1 MNHRGQ
7 QSYGLLV
14 HHDGFRSVKGL
25 GPLPES
31 LPRGARRFFGDRG
44 IGHVRYVTS
53 GGYTRKQML
62 VDAQPCVVEHSGR
75 RLAIAYNGNVAN
87 SVEFRRS
94 LERRGIELHCT
105 SDAELIAYEIL
116 LSLGEGLAG
125 AASRLASRV
134 DGAYSLV
141 GMTDDGT
148 LFALRDPMGI
158 KPLFYG
164 SSPELTMIASETVAL
179 DINGLSSSP
188 VAPGEL
194 LIVSGGEVT
203 GRRITGSGRANLCA
217 FEYAYFARPDSRLDD
232 GRYVYEVRR
241 ELGRRLA
248 RRHPDV
254 VERIDIVVPV
264 PETAVDAAYGFHEET
279 GKPMEPVIV
288 RNRFVRHRA
297 FMASPA
303 SRAEI
308 LAKKYN
314 VIAGRASGRR
324 IALMDDSIVRGDTLK
339 VIISML
345 REAGAR
351 EVHVFS
357 TFPKI
362 VGPCFYGVD
371 MATYGELIGF
381 NRDEEGVAQILGAD
395 TVNYQTVEDF
405 LDAVGD
411 DVCMACVTGRYPTP
425 YAAKLA
431 RLALKGNLPRG
442 RIVEVI
448 G

>member
-1 MNHRGQ
+1 M
-7 QSYGLLV
+7 
-14 HHDGFRSVKGL
+14 
-25 GPLPES
+25 
-31 LPRGARRFFGDRG
+31 
-44 IGHVRYVTS
+44 RYVTS
-53 GGYTRKQML
+53 GGYMRRQML

-116 LSLGEGLAG
+116 LSLGEGLAR
-125 AASRLASRV
+125 AALRLASRV

-141 GMTDDGT
+141 GLMDDGT
-148 LFALRDPMGI
+148 LFALRDPIGL

-164 SSPELTMIASETVAL
+164 SSSTLTMIASETVAL
-179 DINGLSSSP
+179 DINSLDSSP

-194 LIVSGGEVT
+194 LVVSNGGVIR
-203 GRRITGSGRANLCA
+203 RRIAGSGQGSICA
-217 FEYAYFARPDSRLDD
+217 FEYAYFARPDSRLD
-232 GRYVYEVRR
+232 GWRYVYEVRR

-248 RRHPDV
+248 RRHPEV
-254 VERIDIVVPV
+254 ARRVDIVVPV

-288 RNRFVRHRA
+288 RHRFVRHRA
-297 FMASPA
+297 FMASPT

-308 LAKKYN
+308 LSKKYN
-314 VIAGRASGRR
+314 IVTRRASGRR

-339 VIISML
+339 IIISML
-345 REAGAR
+345 RKAGSK

-357 TFPKI
+357 TFPEI
-362 VGPCFYGVD
+362 VSPCFYGVD
-371 MATYGELIGF
+371 MATYSELIGF
-381 NRDEEGVAQILGAD
+381 NRSEKEVARILGAD

-405 LDAVGD
+405 LDAVGN

-425 YAAKLA
+425 YASKLA
-431 RLALKGNLPRG
+431 RRALECTSSPRG
-442 RIVEVI
+442 RIAEVME
-448 G
+448 